1 MITYFEKHLRT
12 ADSIRCYFDTINVT
26 QSNLSPSCSFKILA
40 SERRY
45 KSPPPPPKKRFAI
58 LMKCLYNVVLQN
70 TVILP
75 RF

>member
-26 QSNLSPSCSFKILA
+26 QSNLSPSYSFKILA
-40 SERRY
+40 SER
-45 KSPPPPPKKRFAI
+45 I
-58 LMKCLYNVVLQN
+58 YNVLLQN